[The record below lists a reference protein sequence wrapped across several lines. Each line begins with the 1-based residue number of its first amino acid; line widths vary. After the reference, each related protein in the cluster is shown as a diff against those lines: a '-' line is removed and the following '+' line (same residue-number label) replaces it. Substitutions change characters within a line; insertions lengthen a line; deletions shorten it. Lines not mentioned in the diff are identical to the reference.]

1 MSNTKVRYFA
11 AAVAVALVG
20 CGGDDGTADR
30 DSARAPSST
39 TTTTSDGSTPG
50 SSATGA
56 IDTTTPIP
64 EDPVAEPSTTQG
76 AEPTSASTSV
86 PPETLADNG
95 EARVADA
102 LAGLNRRQRLGQML
116 FVGFNTGYGDTAGT
130 STDGDARAV
139 LDLGVGGVFIG
150 RKEVGLFTGSELN
163 QASRALVPLLVATD
177 GEGGRVD
184 IWSDLATPLPP
195 AAEQALGSDEQ
206 IKSAAESH
214 GADLRRLGV
223 NVNFAPM
230 LDVKGGPNP
239 LGDRTWSEDPN
250 VVTEKAGAFA
260 EGMCEAG
267 VYPTFKHF
275 PGHGRSDYDAD
286 LRPATTPSIDEIR
299 SFDLIPWRAL
309 LTSMSGRSMIMTGH
323 LDVPGLTNGL
333 PISLEAEAMK
343 LLRDELG
350 YDGVAVTDELA
361 EMHAITDRGIDIG
374 DAVEQSLIA
383 GNDMALYFGDAASTS
398 DILDQLERAMDEG
411 RLTQARVDES
421 VTRVLRLKMLGGC
434 PTP

>member
-163 QASRALVPLLVATD
+163 QADR
-177 GEGGRVD
+177 
-184 IWSDLATPLPP
+184 
-195 AAEQALGSDEQ
+195 
-206 IKSAAESH
+206 KS
-214 GADLRRLGV
+214 
-223 NVNFAPM
+223 
-230 LDVKGGPNP
+230 
-239 LGDRTWSEDPN
+239 
-250 VVTEKAGAFA
+250 VV
-260 EGMCEAG
+260 
-267 VYPTFKHF
+267 
-275 PGHGRSDYDAD
+275 
-286 LRPATTPSIDEIR
+286 
-299 SFDLIPWRAL
+299 
-309 LTSMSGRSMIMTGH
+309 
-323 LDVPGLTNGL
+323 
-333 PISLEAEAMK
+333 
-343 LLRDELG
+343 
-350 YDGVAVTDELA
+350 
-361 EMHAITDRGIDIG
+361 
-374 DAVEQSLIA
+374 
-383 GNDMALYFGDAASTS
+383 
-398 DILDQLERAMDEG
+398 
-411 RLTQARVDES
+411 
-421 VTRVLRLKMLGGC
+421 
-434 PTP
+434 

>member
-11 AAVAVALVG
+11 AAVAIALVG
-20 CGGDDGTADR
+20 CGGDDGTADG

-39 TTTTSDGSTPG
+39 TTTNSDGSTPG

-64 EDPVAEPSTTQG
+64 EDPVAEPPTTQG
-76 AEPTSASTSV
+76 AEPTSAPTSAPV
-86 PPETLADNG
+86 ETTADVG

-184 IWSDLATPLPP
+184 IWSDLAAPLPP

-206 IKSAAESH
+206 IKSAAEAH

-286 LRPATTPSIDEIR
+286 LRPATTPSMDEIR